1 MSELITDI
9 DRVVTEFL
17 VSTGSLPPFVVKNG
31 PDTKAEFQEDLQ
43 NLFDSVAEK
52 VIQKTIEQNNI
63 SNEAAREKLVDL
75 ISKELSDF
83 PEMTGQ
89 AAVSAAKEG
98 KNIIITQL
106 NQADQA
112 ILTNTFSD
120 EVVENIKDTYA
131 EYSNETLARMQSTV
145 RDTLAEGYKEGKGID
160 KVTDDLSKEFQK
172 IEDYKLER
180 IARTETNSAQNLGKQ
195 ESMKDNK
202 VQYKQWITAQDE
214 MVRGTDPDDKADHTM
229 MHGQVVRIDENF
241 VHPQEGWEVRYP
253 GDRSAAIEVW
263 INCRCTQRAYIPGK
277 NEVITSTPYY
287 PNGYAA

>member
-1 MSELITDI
+1 MSKLITDI

-17 VSTGSLPPFVVKNG
+17 VSTGSLPSFVVKND
-31 PDTKAEFQEDLQ
+31 PDAKEEFQEQLQ
-43 NLFDSVAEK
+43 DLFDGVAEE

-75 ISKELSDF
+75 IAKELSDF

-98 KNIIITQL
+98 KDVIITQL

-112 ILTNTFSD
+112 ILTNTFSE

-131 EYSNETLARMQSTV
+131 KYSNETLARMQSTI
-145 RDTLAEGYKEGKGID
+145 RDTLAQGYKEGKGID
-160 KVTDDLSKEFQK
+160 KVTDDLGKEFQK

-195 ESMKDNK
+195 QSMKDNK

-214 MVRGTDPDDKADHTM
+214 RVRGTDSDDKVDHTM
-229 MHGQVVRIDENF
+229 MHGQVVKRDEDF
-241 VHPQEGWEVRYP
+241 VHPTENWRVKYP
-253 GDRSAAIEVW
+253 GDRTAPIEVW
-263 INCRCTQRAYIPGK
+263 INERCTQRPYIPGD

-287 PNGYAA
+287 PNGYSA